1 MPAQN
6 HTRRPNI
13 CTDSANNII
22 NIGLNCK
29 NHGIN
34 KVFISSSF
42 VKKTIVKKTPKLNRI
57 IRRVNDQLR
66 ELCEINGF
74 LFINNDMI
82 ATDNPTDIIHLQ
94 DIVTNILTKNF
105 YQVFNNFLFEDHS
118 WLENLYQANEFVF
131 ESDLRGLSKLRKA
144 YPNNPI

>member
-1 MPAQN
+1 
-6 HTRRPNI
+6 
-13 CTDSANNII
+13 
-22 NIGLNCK
+22 
-29 NHGIN
+29 
-34 KVFISSSF
+34 
-42 VKKTIVKKTPKLNRI
+42 
-57 IRRVNDQLR
+57 
-66 ELCEINGF
+66 
-74 LFINNDMI
+74 MI
-82 ATDNPTDIIHLQ
+82 ATDHPTDVIHLQ

>member
-6 HTRRPNI
+6 HSRRPNI
-13 CTDSANNII
+13 CTESANNII
-22 NIGLNCK
+22 NIRLNCK
-29 NHGIN
+29 NYGIN
-34 KVFISSSF
+34 KVFISS
-42 VKKTIVKKTPKLNRI
+42 ILVKKTPKLSRI

-82 ATDNPTDIIHLQ
+82 ATDHPTDVIHLQ

>member
-6 HTRRPNI
+6 HSRRPNI
-13 CTDSANNII
+13 CTESANNII
-22 NIGLNCK
+22 NIRLNCK
-29 NHGIN
+29 NHGIK
-34 KVFISSSF
+34 KVFISS
-42 VKKTIVKKTPKLNRI
+42 ILVKKTPKLSRI

-82 ATDNPTDIIHLQ
+82 ATDHLWRDVIHLQ
-94 DIVTNILTKNF
+94 DIGTNILTKHF

-118 WLENLYQANEFVF
+118 
-131 ESDLRGLSKLRKA
+131 
-144 YPNNPI
+144 

>member
-29 NHGIN
+29 NHDIN
-34 KVFISSSF
+34 KVFISS
-42 VKKTIVKKTPKLNRI
+42 ILVKKTPKLSRI

-82 ATDNPTDIIHLQ
+82 ATDHLWRDVIHLQ
-94 DIVTNILTKNF
+94 DIGTNILTKHF

-118 WLENLYQANEFVF
+118 
-131 ESDLRGLSKLRKA
+131 
-144 YPNNPI
+144 